1 MFRAM
6 YCQSVFVCVQVDK
19 ELASGEYFMK
29 ESQRMERKREQKKV
43 NRIKKKF
50 GISVNFGIVCDS
62 PSRWRQ

>member
-1 MFRAM
+1 MFRVM

-43 NRIKKKF
+43 NRMRKNLEF
-50 GISVNFGIVCDS
+50 L
-62 PSRWRQ
+62 